1 MTELEEFTDEAMQL
15 MLTVHLA
22 GIRSN
27 TARTKIDTLMQ
38 RQHVDVCKIVSGA
51 AVMGGNMIRQF
62 YGLDEDRVILINRL
76 ECVKRA
82 RRTFAD
88 EPDVLQAMT
97 WAHQWINAAWSND
110 GDIAGAIVL
119 AALSARGTGYL
130 RSLCEQ
136 VLSDVAHALE
146 HCDDHDQGRAMVTT
160 FDTIHS
166 TTKDR
171 T

>member
-1 MTELEEFTDEAMQL
+1 MTELEEFTAEAMQL
-15 MLTVHLA
+15 MITVQLA

-27 TARTKIDTLMQ
+27 AAREKIDAVMSRPT
-38 RQHVDVCKIVSGA
+38 VDTCKVVSGA
-51 AVMGGNMIRQF
+51 VTVAGNMIRSF
-62 YGLDEDRVILINRL
+62 YGIDEDRVILINRL

-88 EPDVLQAMT
+88 EPAVLQAMT

-110 GDIAGAIVL
+110 GDIAGAVVL
-119 AALSARGTGYL
+119 AALTDRGGDYL
-130 RSLCEQ
+130 RSLVEQ
-136 VLSDVAHALE
+136 VLSDSAHALE